1 MNRFIIGAN
10 VNAISL
16 GSSFY
21 FCKEELR
28 PAFVFVELRQRSLPT
43 SFTK

>member
-10 VNAISL
+10 INGISL

-21 FCKEELR
+21 FCKEELAL
-28 PAFVFVELRQRSLPT
+28 AFVFVEAAAQPSNFLH
-43 SFTK
+43 